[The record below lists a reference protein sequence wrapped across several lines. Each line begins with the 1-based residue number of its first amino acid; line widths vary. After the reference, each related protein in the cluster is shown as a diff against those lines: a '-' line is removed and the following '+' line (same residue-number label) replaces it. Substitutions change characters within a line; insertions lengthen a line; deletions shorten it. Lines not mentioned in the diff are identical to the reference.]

1 MLVFLCLSFAAT
13 RPFTAAI
20 HRQSL
25 PFIVVLLLRSQE
37 IIEDSALQEWTMRRE
52 RVKAK
57 SKLLA
62 DYAEYKR
69 TWRAVTDEIKKEDE
83 QFAKEEKERRE
94 AEAKVA
100 VKLAEEQ
107 AKKAALQ
114 QARDEAAAIKLELD
128 RPTREVK
135 PSTLLTDEDFV
146 TG

>member
-1 MLVFLCLSFAAT
+1 M
-13 RPFTAAI
+13 
-20 HRQSL
+20 
-25 PFIVVLLLRSQE
+25 RSQE